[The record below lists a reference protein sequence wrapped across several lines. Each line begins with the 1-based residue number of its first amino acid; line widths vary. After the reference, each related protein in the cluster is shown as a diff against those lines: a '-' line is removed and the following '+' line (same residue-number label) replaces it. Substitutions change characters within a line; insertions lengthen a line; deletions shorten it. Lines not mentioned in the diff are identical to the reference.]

1 MEGYKVTIRYASLDN
16 LSARERI
23 MLKDTSDC
31 VSLDSVTTDGE
42 VTIKPEF
49 YAVLDVHNEYA
60 KDDKDYTQYVIV
72 DADGTK
78 YITGSDSFYSAFI
91 DIADEMGDE
100 AFEIKVYR
108 KPSKNYSGKD
118 FITCS
123 II

>member
-1 MEGYKVTIRYASLDN
+1 MEGYKVTVRYASLDN

-31 VSLDSVTTDGE
+31 VSLDSATTDGI
-42 VTIKPEF
+42 VTLKPEF

-60 KDDKDYTQYVIV
+60 KGDKDYTQYIVV

-78 YITGSDSFYSAFI
+78 YITGSESFYSSFI
-91 DIADEMGDE
+91 DIAEEMDNE
-100 AFEIKVYR
+100 PYEIKVYR

>member
-1 MEGYKVTIRYASLDN
+1 MEGYKVTVRYASLDN

-31 VSLDSVTTDGE
+31 VSLDSATTEGIVTL
-42 VTIKPEF
+42 KPEF

-60 KDDKDYTQYVIV
+60 KDDKDYTQYIVV

-78 YITGSDSFYSAFI
+78 YITGSESFYSSFI
-91 DIADEMGDE
+91 DIAEEMDNE
-100 AFEIKVYR
+100 PYEIKVYR

>member
-1 MEGYKVTIRYASLDN
+1 MEGYKVTVRYASLDN

-31 VSLDSVTTDGE
+31 VSLDSATTDGI
-42 VTIKPEF
+42 VTLKPEF

-60 KDDKDYTQYVIV
+60 KDDKDYTQYIVV

-78 YITGSDSFYSAFI
+78 YITGSESFYSSFI
-91 DIADEMGDE
+91 DIAEEME
-100 AFEIKVYR
+100 NEPYEIKVYR

>member
-1 MEGYKVTIRYASLDN
+1 MEGYKVTVRYASLDN

-31 VSLDSVTTDGE
+31 VSLDSATTDGI
-42 VTIKPEF
+42 VTLKPEF

-60 KDDKDYTQYVIV
+60 KGDKDYTQYIVV

-78 YITGSDSFYSAFI
+78 YITGSESFYSSFI
-91 DIADEMGDE
+91 DIAEEME
-100 AFEIKVYR
+100 NEPYEIKVYR

>member
-1 MEGYKVTIRYASLDN
+1 MEGYKVTVRYASLDN

-31 VSLDSVTTDGE
+31 VSLDSATTDGI
-42 VTIKPEF
+42 VTLKPEF
-49 YAVLDVHNEYA
+49 YAVLDVHNEDA
-60 KDDKDYTQYVIV
+60 KGDKDYTQYIVV

-78 YITGSDSFYSAFI
+78 YITGSESFYSSFI
-91 DIADEMGDE
+91 DIAEEMDNE
-100 AFEIKVYR
+100 PYEIKVYR

>member
-31 VSLDSVTTDGE
+31 VSLDSATTDSE

-49 YAVLDVHNEYA
+49 YAVLDVHNEYS
-60 KDDKDYTQYVIV
+60 KDDEDYAQYIIV

-78 YITGSDSFYSAFI
+78 YITGSDSFYSSFI

-100 AFEIKVYR
+100 PFEIKVYR